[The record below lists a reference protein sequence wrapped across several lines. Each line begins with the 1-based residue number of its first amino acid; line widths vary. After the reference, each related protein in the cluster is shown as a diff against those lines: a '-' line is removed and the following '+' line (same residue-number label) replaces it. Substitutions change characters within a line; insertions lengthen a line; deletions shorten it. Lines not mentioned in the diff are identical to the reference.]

1 MKKVLMLFCAAIM
14 AACFAQETQA
24 QSYQTECI
32 SVEQDGSQ
40 TLRVFG
46 KGRNRSDAIEQA
58 KKDAV
63 YEVLFKGVLKGN
75 KGYNLRPVVTEVN
88 ARERYQDYFDIDS
101 WAKMFLMYQD
111 YFDIFFMDGGEY
123 LKYVSMADR
132 RLGSTKK
139 VKNSDTQVGYLVTV
153 RVLIPEL
160 RVRLKQDGIIKTQE

>member
-1 MKKVLMLFCAAIM
+1 MLFCAILLTV
-14 AACFAQETQA
+14 CFAQEAQA

-63 YEVLFKGVLKGN
+63 YEVLFRGVQKGN
-75 KGYNLRPVVTEVN
+75 KGYNLRPIVTEVN
-88 ARERYQDYFDIDS
+88 ARER
-101 WAKMFLMYQD
+101 YQD

-139 VKNSDTQVGYLVTV
+139 VKNSDAQVGYLVTV

-160 RVRLKQDGIIKTQE
+160 RQRLRQDGILKTQ

>member
-88 ARERYQDYFDIDS
+88 ARERYQDYFDI
-101 WAKMFLMYQD
+101 
-111 YFDIFFMDGGEY
+111 FFMDGGEY